1 MAAVGK
7 DNDMQ
12 KAMWF
17 ATGAAITAAAT
28 GYQTYQSNKR
38 AADERNFA
46 ERIENIRQKYN
57 EHTRNNEL
65 AFNARHKAYE
75 YFAECL
81 GNVFHELT
89 NKDEIDKL
97 QHASQ
102 RVLLVAPPEIS
113 LLVSQSWSKAMK
125 VHDCLIGKA
134 QCDGP
139 QSPGA
144 QFGEYV
150 FEVLNVMRKDIGKSS
165 ICLNN
170 STGNTTSTDD

>member
-1 MAAVGK
+1 MYALGRVSDIEK
-7 DNDMQ
+7 IV
-12 KAMWF
+12 WF
-17 ATGAAITAAAT
+17 AAGTAITAVAT
-28 GYQTYQSNKR
+28 VVQSYLSNKR

-46 ERIENIRQKYN
+46 ERIENIRQKHS

-134 QCDGP
+134 QWDGP
-139 QSPGA
+139 QSPGTH
-144 QFGEYV
+144 FGEYV
-150 FEVLNVMRKDIGKSS
+150 FEVLNVMREDIGKSS